1 MISNRKKTMVTIAAL
16 FVATVLGMAG
26 CKKKESPPPEPPLPA
41 TTAATA
47 NPAPAVVQ
55 QPLSSSRSAAPSA
68 LSGDFATMK
77 DPFKP
82 FVTGAAGPIAPKKN
96 RFGQIIP
103 ILNYDLSQFSVKGII
118 IGLKQNSALI
128 VDPTGKP
135 YVVKAGMEIGRNDG
149 KITKITTTYIEVFE
163 RYRDES
169 GTLRKNTTKLMLPK
183 KE

>member
-1 MISNRKKTMVTIAAL
+1 MISNRKNTMVMIVAL
-16 FVATVLGMAG
+16 VVVTMLGMVG
-26 CKKKESPPPEPPLPA
+26 CKKKESPPEPPLPA
-41 TTAATA
+41 KTVS
-47 NPAPAVVQ
+47 PAPAAVQ
-55 QPLSSSRSAAPSA
+55 QPLSSSLSAAPSA

-82 FVTGAAGPIAPKKN
+82 FVTVTAGPVAPKKN

-149 KITKITTTYIEVFE
+149 KITKITSTYVEVFE
-163 RYRDES
+163 QYRDES
-169 GTLRKNTTKLMLPK
+169 GKLRKNTTKLMLPK